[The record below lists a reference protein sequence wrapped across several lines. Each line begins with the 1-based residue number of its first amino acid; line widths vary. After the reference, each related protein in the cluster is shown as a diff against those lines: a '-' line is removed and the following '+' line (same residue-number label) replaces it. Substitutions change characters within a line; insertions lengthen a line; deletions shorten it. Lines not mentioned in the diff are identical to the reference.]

1 MASVIVLSFWKMYS
15 ETNILIEGPV
25 VYENQSS
32 CGQKSHAFDSEK
44 VGRYICIHPLK
55 ELEQSAFL
63 FHHKRQHD
71 IYIFCLFIYPPAD
84 KQCKKESEYPLF

>member
-15 ETNILIEGPV
+15 ETNIHIEGPV

-63 FHHKRQHD
+63 FHHKRQQSYLATGSNS
-71 IYIFCLFIYPPAD
+71 IPWYISG
-84 KQCKKESEYPLF
+84 KRPLQIK